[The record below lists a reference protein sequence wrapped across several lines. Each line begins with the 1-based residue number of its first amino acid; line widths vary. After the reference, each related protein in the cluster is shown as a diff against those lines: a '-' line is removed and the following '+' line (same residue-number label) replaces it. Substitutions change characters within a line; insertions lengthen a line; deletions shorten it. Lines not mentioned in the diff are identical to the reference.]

1 MHFRSSVDRVLAWW
15 LLGVLAALVIALT
28 SLALINRLVYGPQGQ
43 VRAYFAAVRE
53 GDGSKALGILGA
65 QVPDAS
71 AAMLNGGALKAS
83 FAGLKDLSTGAVT
96 VTDGGERATV
106 TVTYTLDG
114 EAGSTDFRLHK
125 VGSHWGVFDQWQIDA
140 GELPTVEITSN
151 SVEAATLNNT
161 KVAVEGGSRE
171 FAVLYPGSYTVTY
184 ESALYSAGSQTVP
197 VTAPGGAPSPLTVE
211 LTPSEAA
218 VTSVQQQI
226 KTYLDTCAAQSS
238 LYPTGCPFE
247 YDFSGRV
254 DGEVTW
260 LVTEYPQPEV
270 TLAGG
275 KWALGKS
282 SGKAEISFTELD
294 LYTGETQQVTD
305 TVSFS
310 LKGSLTA
317 SGETLT
323 FTPAG

>member
-1 MHFRSSVDRVLAWW
+1 M
-15 LLGVLAALVIALT
+15 GVLAALVIALT

-83 FAGLKDLSTGAVT
+83 FAGLKDLSTRAVT
-96 VTDGGERATV
+96 VTDGGDRATV

-114 EAGSTDFRLHK
+114 EAGSTDFYLHK

-184 ESALYSAGSQTVP
+184 ESALYTAGSQTVD
-197 VTAPGGAPSPLTVE
+197 VTAPSSDPSPLTVE

-226 KTYLDTCAAQSS
+226 KTYLDTCAAQNS

-254 DGEVTW
+254 DGDVTW

-294 LYTGETQQVTD
+294 LYTGETQQVTK

>member
-1 MHFRSSVDRVLAWW
+1 MHFRSSVDRILAWW

-114 EAGSTDFRLHK
+114 QAGSTDFHLHK

-184 ESALYSAGSQTVP
+184 ESALYTAGSQTVD
-197 VTAPGGAPSPLTVE
+197 VTAPSSDPSPLTIE

-218 VTSVQQQI
+218 MTSVQQQI

-254 DGEVTW
+254 DGDVTW

-294 LYTGETQQVTD
+294 LYTGKTQQVTE

>member
-1 MHFRSSVDRVLAWW
+1 M
-15 LLGVLAALVIALT
+15 GVLAALVIALT

-83 FAGLKDLSTGAVT
+83 FAGLKDLSTRAVT
-96 VTDGGERATV
+96 VTDGGDRATV

-114 EAGSTDFRLHK
+114 EAGSTDFHLHK

-161 KVAVEGGSRE
+161 KVAVEGGTRK

-184 ESALYSAGSQTVP
+184 ESALYTAGSQTVD
-197 VTAPGGAPSPLTVE
+197 VTAPSSAPSPLTVE

-247 YDFSGRV
+247 YNFSGRV
-254 DGEVTW
+254 DGDVTW

-294 LYTGETQQVTD
+294 LYTGETQQVTK

>member
-1 MHFRSSVDRVLAWW
+1 MAWW
-15 LLGVLAALVIALT
+15 LLGVLAALLIALA

-106 TVTYTLDG
+106 TVTYTLEG
-114 EAGSTDFRLHK
+114 QPGSTDFHLHK

-140 GELPTVEITSN
+140 GELPTVEITSH

-161 KVAVEGGSRE
+161 KVSVEGGARE

-184 ESALYSAGSQTVP
+184 ESALYSAGSQTVE
-197 VTAPGGAPSPLTVE
+197 VTAPSSEPSPLAVE

-254 DGEVTW
+254 DGDVTW
-260 LVTEYPQPEV
+260 TVTEYPQPEV

-275 KWALGKS
+275 KWALSKS
-282 SGKAEISFTELD
+282 SGRAEISFTELD
-294 LYTGETQQVTD
+294 LYTGETQQVTE

-310 LKGSLTA
+310 LKGSLSA
-317 SGETLT
+317 SGESLT

>member
-1 MHFRSSVDRVLAWW
+1 M
-15 LLGVLAALVIALT
+15 GVLAALVIALT

-83 FAGLKDLSTGAVT
+83 FAGLKDLSTRAVT
-96 VTDGGERATV
+96 VTDGGDRATV

-114 EAGSTDFRLHK
+114 EAGSTDFYLHK

-161 KVAVEGGSRE
+161 KVAVEGGTRK

-184 ESALYSAGSQTVP
+184 ESALYTAGSQTVD
-197 VTAPGGAPSPLTVE
+197 VTAPSSGPSPLTVE

-226 KTYLDTCAAQSS
+226 KTYLDTCAAQNS

-254 DGEVTW
+254 DGDVTW

-294 LYTGETQQVTD
+294 LYTGETQQVTK